1 MNARGDARQTPSPSI
16 PRTQRTE
23 RDFFDR
29 SSPIV
34 GRPHARDDECGRRN
48 DEIDRS
54 IHRRARVSR
63 VSGRGTYWWVVTRDY
78 ETSHD
83 SRMCPS
89 SSPSRARRRDRPR
102 WTTSTRHDATRRDD
116 RDRPRWTSTRR
127 RWRRRR
133 TSRPIAS
140 VSVAE
145 EDVDDGIIT
154 ISDIIVARRGGRRL
168 DAARGR
174 WSFVDYRRRSRAN
187 RSWRRSKGMDLTRTR
202 RSNGWITSRDGG
214 GATAAR
220 RRRRRRRLCRDFTP
234 S

>member
-1 MNARGDARQTPSPSI
+1 MRTPK
-16 PRTQRTE
+16 
-23 RDFFDR
+23 
-29 SSPIV
+29 
-34 GRPHARDDECGRRN
+34 RR
-48 DEIDRS
+48 DRS

-63 VSGRGTYWWVVTRDY
+63 VSGRGTHWWVVTRDY

-83 SRMCPS
+83 SRICPS
-89 SSPSRARRRDRPR
+89 SSHPARAVATARADAETRHEATRRPR
-102 WTTSTRHDATRRDD
+102 WTSS
-116 RDRPRWTSTRR
+116 TSTRR

-145 EDVDDGIIT
+145 EDVDDGIIRS
-154 ISDIIVARRGGRRL
+154 SDIIVARRGGRRL

-187 RSWRRSKGMDLTRTR
+187 RSWRRSSGMDFTRTR

-214 GATAAR
+214 GETAA
-220 RRRRRRRLCRDFTP
+220 RRRRRRLCRDFTP